1 MSMFSRER
9 RIALVVGALFVI
21 TFVAS
26 IPGLLLYAP
35 LLKHADYILG
45 PGADTR
51 VTLGAFLEVITA
63 IANIGTAV
71 ALYPVL
77 RRRYPS
83 LSIAYVASRTLES
96 TIIVV
101 GIVSVLSVV
110 TLRKHFAGAAVDPSL
125 VTTARSLV
133 AVHDWTFLLGPGYCA
148 GIGTGM
154 VLGFMMYRSGLVP
167 RRMAL
172 LGLVGGPL
180 IFASSTAIMFG
191 AYKNGSGVAFLA
203 ALPEILWEASLGIYL
218 IAKGFQPAPIL
229 LDDARHT
236 GADGPLI
243 AAAVAP

>member
-1 MSMFSRER
+1 MSTSSPER
-9 RIALVVGALFVI
+9 RTALVVGVLFVI
-21 TFVAS
+21 TFLVS
-26 IPGLLLYAP
+26 IPAVLLYEP

-45 PGADTR
+45 SGADTR
-51 VTLGAFLEVITA
+51 VTLGAFLEVILA

-71 ALYPVL
+71 ALYPVFK
-77 RRRYPS
+77 RRHPS
-83 LSIAYVASRTLES
+83 LSLGYVASRVLES

-110 TLRKHFAGAAVDPSL
+110 TLRKQFAGGVVDPSL
-125 VTTARSLV
+125 ATTGRSLV

-154 VLGFMMYRSGLVP
+154 LLGYMMYRSGLVP

-191 AYKNGSGVAFLA
+191 AYKNGGSVAFLM

-218 IAKGFQPAPIL
+218 IAKGFKSSSIL
-229 LDDARHT
+229 SDNTRHNAV
-236 GADGPLI
+236 GGPLI
-243 AAAVAP
+243 PVVAP